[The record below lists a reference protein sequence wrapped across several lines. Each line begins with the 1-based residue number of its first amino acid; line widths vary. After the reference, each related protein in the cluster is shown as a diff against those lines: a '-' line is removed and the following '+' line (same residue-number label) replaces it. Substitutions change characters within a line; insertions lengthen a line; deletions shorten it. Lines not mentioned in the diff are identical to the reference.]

1 MALIDHMLS
10 VTEVTRHFQK
20 VLICLTLP
28 SLRVSSTK
36 RIYSK
41 LKQTIK
47 RSKRKMQRNKLQK
60 KVATNKISRHSKNP
74 KCQL

>member
-10 VTEVTRHFQK
+10 VTEVTRPFQK
-20 VLICLTLP
+20 VLTCLTLP

-60 KVATNKISRHSKNP
+60 KVATNKNSGHSKNP